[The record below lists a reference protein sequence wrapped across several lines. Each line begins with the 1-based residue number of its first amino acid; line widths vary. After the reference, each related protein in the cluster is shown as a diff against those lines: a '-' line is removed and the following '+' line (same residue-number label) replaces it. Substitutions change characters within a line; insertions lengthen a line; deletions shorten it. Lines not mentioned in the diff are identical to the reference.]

1 MSQLRTNRRSTL
13 ALLGGGAASLALVSC
28 GRSVEAKNFPI
39 SRTEAQW
46 RERLT
51 AAEFRVLRKEGT
63 ERAYSSSL
71 DKEKRAGTFVCAG
84 CANPVYS
91 SRHKFDSGTG
101 WPSFTRPLVAKNIA
115 QDTDFKLLYP
125 RTEIRSQHGD
135 SHLGHLFD
143 DGPEPTG
150 LRYCINSAALRFVPV
165 DKLEE
170 EGYIEFAAHFE

>member
-63 ERAYSSSL
+63 ERAYSSPL

-91 SRHKFDSGTG
+91 SKHKYDSGTG
-101 WPSFTRPLVAKNIA
+101 WPSFWQPIKSSAVGTSRDL
-115 QDTDFKLLYP
+115 KLGYP
-125 RTEIRSQHGD
+125 RTEVHCARCGG
-135 SHLGHLFD
+135 HLGHIFN

-150 LRYCINSAALRFVPV
+150 KRHCINGVSLTFRPA
-165 DKLEE
+165 
-170 EGYIEFAAHFE
+170 